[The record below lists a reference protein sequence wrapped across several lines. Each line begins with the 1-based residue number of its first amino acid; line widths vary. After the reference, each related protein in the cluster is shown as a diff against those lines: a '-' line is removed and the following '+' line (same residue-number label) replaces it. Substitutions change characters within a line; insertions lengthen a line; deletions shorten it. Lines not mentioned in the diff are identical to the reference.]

1 MKTAA
6 TDPLPYRVRM
16 RAMSDLHASV
26 IGAGLAG
33 SEAAWQLAEKGIRV
47 SLYEMKPE
55 KHSPAHHTDQFAEL
69 VCSNSFRGDR
79 LSNAVGLLKEEMRRL
94 DSLVMRWAERT
105 RVPAGDALA
114 VDRDAFSSGI
124 TVLLRVDPRWRLPT
138 RRWVRSALLDP
149 LQGVRLQRH
158 AVDLA
163 AAQHREFIVHDEVRG
178 HLVLGQALQ

>member
-1 MKTAA
+1 
-6 TDPLPYRVRM
+6 M

-114 VDRDAFSSGI
+114 VEVFGDAAGGAAGGENVVEEGEVKGVALGDAGGDVSFF
-124 TVLLRVDPRWRLPT
+124 LLY
-138 RRWVRSALLDP
+138 
-149 LQGVRLQRH
+149 QRKC
-158 AVDLA
+158 VSL
-163 AAQHREFIVHDEVRG
+163 HRYCSIMSVVQYF
-178 HLVLGQALQ
+178 